1 MIAEMRGSDVFARL
15 TQVVPVSN
23 ANPEELGMEITKRLS
38 SRESMIFVS
47 NVMSNREEKQ
57 QSKNNFFM

>member
-1 MIAEMRGSDVFARL
+1 VEAIAEITGRFVFARL

-23 ANPEELGMEITKRLS
+23 ANPEELGIEITNLLS

-47 NVMSNREEKQ
+47 RVMSVRQ
-57 QSKNNFFM
+57 QNNNFFM

>member
-1 MIAEMRGSDVFARL
+1 MRGSDVFARL

-47 NVMSNREEKQ
+47 NVMSNREKKDR
-57 QSKNNFFM
+57 SKNNFFM